1 MIYNSVCI
9 QSNYVLSLYC
19 GVVVLAFLASDLE
32 RLGSSG
38 AGSLIS
44 SGGVLAAIA
53 VVEIMT
59 EQMNNRNSELFA
71 EILHS
76 CMIPAGMGVSFV

>member
-1 MIYNSVCI
+1 M
-9 QSNYVLSLYC
+9 
-19 GVVVLAFLASDLE
+19 
-32 RLGSSG
+32 
-38 AGSLIS
+38 IS
-44 SGGVLAAIA
+44 SGGVLAAFA
-53 VVEIMT
+53 TVEIMT